1 MIAAHNAPRHR
12 LPCSFYLLL
21 AGQTVSLLGSQVT
34 FLALPL
40 TAIELHN
47 ASPFET
53 GILLA
58 CGRAPYLLLGLLAGV
73 LTDRFSHRMLLM
85 TANTTIALTLASVPL
100 AASLVGHV
108 STRHLYMVATVA
120 GTATVI
126 ADVAFLACVPTVVRL
141 PQLVQAQ
148 SRLELG
154 QSAALIIGL
163 PLAGWLISTF
173 SAAIAI
179 LADVASFVLVTMLLP
194 WVSMRPVR
202 STLLGADRRGVAVD
216 GSIISR
222 ILSEATKGA
231 LLVLRT
237 SRLRAITFATG
248 TLIFFYSAY
257 SAVFLPYLTKDL
269 RLTATAIGTVMGIA
283 ALGSAVGALLARL
296 AARALGLGRV
306 LVAAL
311 CTSAVGAA
319 LAPMC
324 PAPGWLAIGLSQF
337 LLWTGQQMYNV
348 HQVPIR
354 FMLAP
359 PELHGRANATIRT
372 IVWGLASFGALLGGS
387 CGTLLGSRATLL
399 FSGALIAMSSGWIL
413 TSPLRTVRT
422 PQLQEGHAEPT
433 FVAEAPPRR

>member
-1 MIAAHNAPRHR
+1 MIEAHNAPRHR

-100 AASLVGHV
+100 AAFLAGHV

-126 ADVAFLACVPTVVRL
+126 ADVA
-141 PQLVQAQ
+141 
-148 SRLELG
+148 
-154 QSAALIIGL
+154 
-163 PLAGWLISTF
+163 
-173 SAAIAI
+173 
-179 LADVASFVLVTMLLP
+179 SFVLVTMLLP

-202 STLLGADRRGVAVD
+202 STFLGADRRGVAVD
-216 GSIISR
+216 GSVISR

-231 LLVLRT
+231 LFVLRT

-283 ALGSAVGALLARL
+283 AVGSAVGALLARL

-348 HQVPIR
+348 HQVPIG

-359 PELHGRANATIRT
+359 PGLHGRVNASIRT
-372 IVWGLASFGALLGGS
+372 IVWGLAPFGALLGGS

-399 FSGALIAMSSGWIL
+399 FS
-413 TSPLRTVRT
+413 
-422 PQLQEGHAEPT
+422 
-433 FVAEAPPRR
+433 RRAK